1 MAKEEQMRVVTYVVQ
16 EFQTKFNIIA
26 LQSAEKSQTL
36 IIRIVQNLEKVR
48 NGLGCVG
55 CTDGAPP

>member
-1 MAKEEQMRVVTYVVQ
+1 MRVVTYVVQ